1 MRSMICYKT
10 GNHISFDPLRANMEF
25 DPLTMTD
32 SEAAEGMIPHYSSN
46 EHLTSERVGSL
57 NSMPQAE
64 SARLQTVLTS
74 FQQEYVND
82 SQS

>member
-32 SEAAEGMIPHYSSN
+32 SEAAEGMIPHSSSN
-46 EHLTSERVGSL
+46 EHLSSERVGSL
-57 NSMPQAE
+57 NSMPRAE
-64 SARLQTVLTS
+64 SVPLQIVITR
-74 FQQEYVND
+74 FQWEYVNENE
-82 SQS
+82 S